1 MKKRLPALLLCLTL
15 LLSLFGCAVAS
26 AKSVNLMEGVTAPL
40 TRPSGILSAEASSA
54 VAQFGLELFLPAL
67 EEENPL
73 ISPLSVLFALVMT
86 ANGAKG
92 ETLAQMEGAFG
103 MELKQLNPSLS
114 GYLENLPIGNHGALH
129 IANAIWFKDTPS
141 FTVNRDFLQTTANY
155 YDAGLYKAP
164 FDKNTCSD
172 INGWVEQHTGG
183 MVKDILDQI
192 PEAAVMYLVN
202 ALSFEGE
209 WTKIYNERQ
218 VREGTFTS
226 AAGEQRTVDMMHSEE
241 WRYLETETASGFIKP
256 YKDGRFAFAALLPG
270 EGLSPA
276 DCAAALTGETLTALL
291 TSPSQ
296 EKVRVTMPKFQ
307 SEYSA
312 ELSDALRAMGMEKA
326 FAGGDFTGIG
336 SSSEGPLIIS
346 RVLHKTFIAVDE
358 KGTRA
363 GAATAVEMAPTSA
376 PPGADPKVVV
386 LDRPFLYF
394 IFDTVTGLPIFMG
407 AVTDIQ

>member
-15 LLSLFGCAVAS
+15 LLSLLGCTVAS
-26 AKSVNLMEGVTAPL
+26 AKSVNLMEGVTASL
-40 TRPSGILSAEASSA
+40 TRTSGILTAEASSA

-67 EEENPL
+67 EEDNPL
-73 ISPLSVLFALVMT
+73 ISPLSVILALAMT

-92 ETLAQMEGAFG
+92 ETLAQMEAAFG
-103 MELKQLNPSLS
+103 MELCPLNDSLG
-114 GYLENLPIGNHGALH
+114 GYLAGLPSGKTDKLH
-129 IANAIWFKDTPS
+129 IANALWFKDTPS
-141 FTVNRDFLQTTANY
+141 FTVNPEFLQTNANY
-155 YDAGLYKAP
+155 YGAGLYKAP
-164 FDKNTCSD
+164 FDKNTCKD
-172 INGWVEQHTGG
+172 INRWVEQHTDG
-183 MVKDILDQI
+183 MIPGILDQI

-209 WTKIYNERQ
+209 WADIYNERQ
-218 VREGTFTS
+218 VRAGTFTS

-296 EKVRVTMPKFQ
+296 EKVRVTMPNFQ
-307 SEYSA
+307 SDYSA
-312 ELSDALRAMGMEKA
+312 ELSDALRAMGMERA

-336 SSSEGPLIIS
+336 SSTEGPLVIS

-358 KGTRA
+358 RGTRA

-376 PPGADPKVVV
+376 PPGADPKVVI

-407 AVTDIQ
+407 TVTDIQ